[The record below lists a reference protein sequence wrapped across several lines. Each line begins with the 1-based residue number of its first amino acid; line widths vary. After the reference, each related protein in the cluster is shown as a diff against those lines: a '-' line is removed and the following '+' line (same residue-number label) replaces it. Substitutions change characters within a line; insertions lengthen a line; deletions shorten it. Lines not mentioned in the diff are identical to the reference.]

1 MKLGKPFPRLYPI
14 LDVGCLPDRELKT
27 VIHFAEELASA
38 GCSILQYRNKISS
51 PREILFHARELKRV
65 LGNHLAL
72 IMNDRADLALGAGFD
87 GVHVGQDDLTP
98 AAARLVI
105 GRELVLGVSTH
116 NPQQLTD
123 ADNTSADYVAI
134 GPVFTTST
142 KMNPDPVM
150 GLEKLRA
157 ARELTS
163 KPLVAIGGLTR
174 TNVGDVI
181 RAGADSVAVIA
192 DLLASPQKSAE
203 EFLKALQ

>member
-14 LDVGCLPDRELKT
+14 LDVGCLPDRELTT

-98 AAARLVI
+98 DAARLVI

-163 KPLVAIGGLTR
+163 KPLVAIGGITR

-192 DLLASPQKSAE
+192 DLLASPRKSAE